1 MRVLIVE
8 DEPINCTVIRE
19 ILSPYGKCDLAVDG
33 VDAVRAYRRA
43 LTDNSPYDLICMDIM
58 LPGID
63 GQHALRQIRHLENQ
77 MNIEGPDRAKAIM
90 LTALS
95 DAKNVIDAYYRGG
108 ASSYVVK
115 PVDKKKLL
123 DEVKKLGFIE

>member
-8 DEPINCTVIRE
+8 DEPINCTVIHE
-19 ILSPYGKCDLAVDG
+19 ILAPYGKCDLAVDG
-33 VDAVRAYRRA
+33 VDAVRAYRKA
-43 LTDNSPYDLICMDIM
+43 LDEDKPYDLICMDIM

-63 GQHALRQIRHLENQ
+63 GQHALRQIRHLESQ
-77 MNIEGPDRAKAIM
+77 KNIEGPDRAKAIM

-123 DEVKKLGFIE
+123 NEVKKLGFIE